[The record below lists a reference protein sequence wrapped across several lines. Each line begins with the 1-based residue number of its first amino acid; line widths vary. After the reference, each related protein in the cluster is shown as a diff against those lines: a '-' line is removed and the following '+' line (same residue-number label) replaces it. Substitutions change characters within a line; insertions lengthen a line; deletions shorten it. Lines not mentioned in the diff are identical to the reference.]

1 MSGMSEAINALKA
14 WQNPDGYVIPTVVAV
29 VLHVVVIAV
38 FAIRWAEPELRK
50 AEPVPQHIIAN
61 VVQEENRAVIQRR
74 EEQARQQAAAERA
87 RQQRLAE
94 QRRRAE
100 QARQEQARQQAAQR
114 QREAEQER
122 QRQQQVQRQQEQ
134 QRAEQQRAEQQAEQ
148 RRREQALQQQQQADQ
163 QRALDRAAAEQQR
176 LERLAQEREAAQ
188 QAAREAAAKRAAEI
202 ETITASHTD
211 QISAKIESAWH
222 YPPGV
227 RRDLQVGVRIRLVP
241 TGEVIDVT
249 ITSSSGHAA
258 LDRSVEQTIRRASP
272 LPVPSDL
279 QAFEQNFRVFSFV
292 FRPENAA
299 W

>member
-1 MSGMSEAINALKA
+1 MNALKT
-14 WQNPDGYVIPTVVAV
+14 WQKHDGYVIPTVVAV
-29 VLHVVVIAV
+29 VLHVLVIAV
-38 FAIRWAEPELRK
+38 FAIRWAEPDLRK

-61 VVQEENRAVIQRR
+61 VVQEENRAVVQRR

-100 QARQEQARQQAAQR
+100 QARQEKARQEQARQQAQR
-114 QREAEQER
+114 RQEAEKER
-122 QRQQQVQRQQEQ
+122 QQQLQRQQ
-134 QRAEQQRAEQQAEQ
+134 EQQRAEQQAEQ

-163 QRALDRAAAEQQR
+163 QRALERAAAEQQR
-176 LERLAQEREAAQ
+176 LERLAEEREAAQ

-202 ETITASHTD
+202 ESITATHSD
-211 QISAKIESAWH
+211 QIRAKIMSAWH
-222 YPPGV
+222 FPPGV
-227 RRDLQVGVRIRLVP
+227 RREQEVGVRIRLVP

-258 LDRSVEQTIRRASP
+258 LDRSVEQAIRRASP

-279 QAFEQNFRVFSFV
+279 QAFEQNFRVISMA

>member
-1 MSGMSEAINALKA
+1 MNVMNEARASLTSWRK
-14 WQNPDGYVIPTVVAV
+14 PDGYFIPAVAAII
-29 VLHVVVIAV
+29 LHGLVIAV

-50 AEPVPQHIIAN
+50 PEPVAQHIIAN
-61 VVQEENRAVIQRR
+61 VVQEENRAVVQRR

-114 QREAEQER
+114 QREAEQS
-122 QRQQQVQRQQEQ
+122 RQQQAQRQQEQ
-134 QRAEQQRAEQQAEQ
+134 QRVEQQRAEQQAEQ

-163 QRALDRAAAEQQR
+163 QRTLERAAAEQQR
-176 LERLAQEREAAQ
+176 LERLTLEREAAQ
-188 QAAREAAAKRAAEI
+188 QAAREAAAKRAGEI
-202 ETITASHTD
+202 ETITASYSD
-211 QISAKIESAWH
+211 QIRAKIISAWH
-222 YPPGV
+222 FPPGV
-227 RRDLQVGVRIRLVP
+227 RREQEVGVRIRLVP

-258 LDRSVEQTIRRASP
+258 LDRSVEQAIRRASP
-272 LPVPSDL
+272 LPVPNDI
-279 QAFEQNFRVFSFV
+279 QAFEQNFRVISMA

>member
-1 MSGMSEAINALKA
+1 MSGMDEAVNALKT
-14 WQNPDGYVIPTVVAV
+14 WQKPDGYVIPTVVAV
-29 VLHVVVIAV
+29 VLHVLVIAV
-38 FAIRWAEPELRK
+38 FAIRWAEPDLRK

-61 VVQEENRAVIQRR
+61 VVQEENRAVVQRR

-100 QARQEQARQQAAQR
+100 QARQEKARQEQARQQAQR
-114 QREAEQER
+114 RQEAEKE
-122 QRQQQVQRQQEQ
+122 RQQQLRRQQ
-134 QRAEQQRAEQQAEQ
+134 EQQRAEQQAEQ

-163 QRALDRAAAEQQR
+163 QRALERAAAEQQR
-176 LERLAQEREAAQ
+176 LERLAEEREAAQ

-202 ETITASHTD
+202 ESITATHSD
-211 QISAKIESAWH
+211 QIRAKIISAWH
-222 YPPGV
+222 FPPGV
-227 RRDLQVGVRIRLVP
+227 RREQEVGVRIRLVP

-258 LDRSVEQTIRRASP
+258 LDRSVEQAIRRASP

-279 QAFEQNFRVFSFV
+279 QAFEQNFRVISMA